1 MSHWYLSDPAYA
13 THLDRARQARAEA
26 LARAAYLAIDGLA
39 RLTGAAGT
47 AVAAAAR
54 SAMDAVRRW
63 RRRRA
68 ALYALLALDDRTL
81 KDIGISRAEIPG
93 LVDDLLRLPAPD
105 RAPGPAETE
114 AVESAEFRPD
124 LAA

>member
-26 LARAAYLAIDGLA
+26 LARAAYLAIDGVA
-39 RLTGAAGT
+39 RLAGAAGT
-47 AVAAAAR
+47 AVAAATR
-54 SAMDAVRRW
+54 SATDAVRRW

-68 ALYALLALDDRTL
+68 ALYALMALDDRTL
-81 KDIGISRAEIPG
+81 NDIGLSRAEIPRV
-93 LVDDLLRLPAPD
+93 VDDLLRSPARD
-105 RAPGPAETE
+105 RAPVPAETG
-114 AVESAEFRPD
+114 AVKAAEFRPD

>member
-39 RLTGAAGT
+39 RLAGAAGT

-54 SAMDAVRRW
+54 SATDAVRRW
-63 RRRRA
+63 RRRRD
-68 ALYALLALDDRTL
+68 ALSTLMALDDRTL
-81 KDIGISRAEIPG
+81 KDIGLSRAEVPRV
-93 LVDDLLRLPAPD
+93 VDDLLRSPARD
-105 RAPGPAETE
+105 RTPVRAETE
-114 AVESAEFRPD
+114 AVETAEIRPD

>member
-39 RLTGAAGT
+39 RLAGAAGT

-54 SAMDAVRRW
+54 SATDAVRRW

-68 ALYALLALDDRTL
+68 ALYALMALDDRML
-81 KDIGISRAEIPG
+81 KDIGVSRAEIPG
-93 LVDDLLRLPAPD
+93 LVDDLLRSPARD
-105 RAPGPAETE
+105 RPPVPAETE
-114 AVESAEFRPD
+114 AVEIAELRPD